1 MSLTNNNFSPTSD
14 SFSKTILN
22 ERPVENIANN
32 DENYSKEQVIINQR
46 PQEEDQKKNNVEI
59 KNDSDLISNSSKIKI
74 QPKLKIQLR
83 NSPMFKPNEERE
95 VMSDPKR
102 QSKSPLKNYMNSTLA
117 SLKHAINKS
126 SSNRDLSENKLAY
139 NTDDENQK
147 SKTRNSSSNI
157 LLFFI
162 TF

>member
-1 MSLTNNNFSPTSD
+1 
-14 SFSKTILN
+14 
-22 ERPVENIANN
+22 
-32 DENYSKEQVIINQR
+32 
-46 PQEEDQKKNNVEI
+46 
-59 KNDSDLISNSSKIKI
+59 
-74 QPKLKIQLR
+74 
-83 NSPMFKPNEERE
+83 
-95 VMSDPKR
+95 MSDPKR